1 MRKPTLLLL
10 ISFRSPSFFQFYHSS
25 GKARQHVH
33 KQNQIC
39 GICYTPK
46 LQHQKSSNA
55 PIYHLY
61 EPIEEAERLET
72 YNVEA
77 PITIG
82 DQLHD
87 RYWVVHKFGHGA
99 YSTIWLAQDQQVNKS
114 KSNPPEP
121 NVLSELN
128 IPQQTHTM
136 SLGRPMAPSITDNF
150 NIIGP
155 KGTHAC
161 YITAPARV
169 SLSESNDGSY
179 SGLFY

>member
-1 MRKPTLLLL
+1 MMRKPTLLLL
-10 ISFRSPSFFQFYHSS
+10 ISFRPPSFFQFYHSS

-46 LQHQKSSNA
+46 LQYQKSSNA

-99 YSTIWLAQDQQVNKS
+99 YSTIWLAQDQQVNKCVAS
-114 KSNPPEP
+114 KFVQRNPIHP
-121 NVLSELN
+121 NPMCSLN
-128 IPQQTHTM
+128 
-136 SLGRPMAPSITDNF
+136 SI
-150 NIIGP
+150 
-155 KGTHAC
+155 
-161 YITAPARV
+161 
-169 SLSESNDGSY
+169 
-179 SGLFY
+179 